1 MITMLT
7 ASHAAKGAPVSRT
20 FLMAAIALAIAG
32 SAFSQM
38 TLPVDTVTN
47 ELVSK
52 YGEGQRERATRGLK
66 QIAGFWRAEDGD
78 AAAFAEF
85 AKTNFAGEAK
95 TLDALFGR
103 MEFAFEQLDGHM
115 LEIGRELRRQS
126 DLDLGPI
133 YPFDEIMAGYDASAH
148 LNDDLFANK
157 LVFVVLLN
165 FPLTTLEQRLT
176 DGNSWSRR
184 QWAEAR
190 LAQRFSR
197 RVPADVNL
205 AIAKAGGEASQ
216 FVSTYNIWMHHLVD
230 DSGTRLFQPKMRL
243 LEHWNLRD
251 EIKAEYSEGKSALP
265 KQRTIVRVMER
276 IVDQSIPSQVVDN
289 PSVDWNPVSNAVRP
303 TTDRDADQAPTAQIK
318 ESNSRYATILKTFRA
333 SKLVDPYSPTAPTLI
348 DRRFNENREIPEARV
363 KAMLEAILSSP
374 MVPRVAALIEKRLGR
389 PLEPFDIWY

>member
-20 FLMAAIALAIAG
+20 FFMSAIDLAIAE

-38 TLPVDTVTN
+38 TLPLDTVTN
-47 ELVSK
+47 ELIAK
-52 YGEGQRERATRGLK
+52 NGEAQRARATRGVK

-85 AKTNFAGEAK
+85 AKTNFAGDEK

-126 DLDLGPI
+126 DLDIGPI

-157 LVFVVLLN
+157 LAFVVLLN

-176 DGNSWSRR
+176 DGNSWTRR

-216 FVSTYNIWMHHLVD
+216 FVATYNIWMFHLVD
-230 DSGTRLFQPKMRL
+230 DSGARLFPPKMRL

-251 EIKAEYSEGKSALP
+251 EIKAEYSEGKAGLA
-265 KQRTIVRVMER
+265 KQRTIQRVMEW
-276 IVDQSIPSQVVDN
+276 IVDQSIPYDVVDN
-289 PSVDWNPVSNAVRP
+289 LNVDWNPSTNAV
-303 TTDRDADQAPTAQIK
+303 K
-318 ESNSRYATILKTFRA
+318 EA
-333 SKLVDPYSPTAPTLI
+333 V
-348 DRRFNENREIPEARV
+348 
-363 KAMLEAILSSP
+363 
-374 MVPRVAALIEKRLGR
+374 
-389 PLEPFDIWY
+389 

>member
-20 FLMAAIALAIAG
+20 FLMAAFVLAIAG

-133 YPFDEIMAGYDASAH
+133 YLFDEIMAGYDASAH

-165 FPLTTLEQRLT
+165 FRLTTLEQRLT
-176 DGNSWSRR
+176 EGDTWSRR

-197 RVPADVNL
+197 RVPADVNF

-216 FVSTYNIWMHHLVD
+216 FVSTYNIWMHHVVD
-230 DSGTRLFQPKMRL
+230 DRGRRLFPPKMRL

-251 EIKAEYSEGKSALP
+251 EIKADYSDKENGLA
-265 KQRTIVRVMER
+265 KQRAIQRVMER
-276 IVDQSIPSQVVDN
+276 IVDQSIPA
-289 PSVDWNPVSNAVRP
+289 SVIDFPGVYWNPVTNEVRP
-303 TTDRDADQAPTAQIK
+303 SDVNDSGRDMKQPAFA
-318 ESNSRYATILKTFRA
+318 SNQPEPSTRYEMILKTFRA
-333 SKLVDPYSPTAPTLI
+333 
-348 DRRFNENREIPEARV
+348 
-363 KAMLEAILSSP
+363 
-374 MVPRVAALIEKRLGR
+374 
-389 PLEPFDIWY
+389 